1 MEFRP
6 SGFQLPLILR
16 KKLELQKKE
25 RLEQQQ
31 RQQAQKQN
39 EENAMDTS
47 GGTNNGTSPDK
58 STTKTTATVKTPD
71 DIHNDDTDSS
81 INDTVDPQHKSITN
95 YTSETYDESLEHM
108 HYLTGEI
115 QRHLYRGEEAYFLD
129 TLDKGNVFR
138 GWDSIVDSKLSVETI
153 PSRNGT
159 PGKGELR
166 VSVLSTG
173 STGKK
178 RISSDD
184 RWFSSSCSYPRNKHR
199 NQYG

>member
-25 RLEQQQ
+25 RLEQQK

-47 GGTNNGTSPDK
+47 GGTKNGTSPDK

-71 DIHNDDTDSS
+71 DNDSS
-81 INDTVDPQHKSITN
+81 SDEATDPQHKSITN

-159 PGKGELR
+159 PGKEELR